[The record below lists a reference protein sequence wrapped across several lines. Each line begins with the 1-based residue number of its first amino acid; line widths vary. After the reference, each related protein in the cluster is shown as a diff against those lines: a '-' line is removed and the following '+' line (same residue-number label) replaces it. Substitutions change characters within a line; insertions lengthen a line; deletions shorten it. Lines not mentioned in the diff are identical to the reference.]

1 VRERPYSNI
10 YSRVTTRSNTF
21 RVHMRAQVIRKA
33 RSVAVDTVDPVKD
46 AIVSEYR
53 GSTLIE
59 RYIDPT
65 DVSAVIP
72 DYAASSNPLS
82 QPSLETF
89 YKFRTLESKRFSP

>member
-1 VRERPYSNI
+1 
-10 YSRVTTRSNTF
+10 
-21 RVHMRAQVIRKA
+21 
-33 RSVAVDTVDPVKD
+33 VDTVDPVKD